1 MLDIS
6 GIPADIILCNA
17 NIITLDEKRPGAELV
32 AVSGNKIIG
41 VGGNDDLEKYKGA
54 NTKIIDCCSQTIIPG
69 FNDAHCH
76 PLSFAAT
83 LLYIDCSPSKAA
95 NISEIQAL
103 IRSRAKKTPPGKW
116 VRAAK
121 YDEKY
126 LDEKRPPTRWEL
138 DEVSPDNPV
147 ILIHYTGNSCVL
159 NSLALKHTGIYSI
172 SADPQGGHIGREPNS
187 REPNGIIT
195 GRNELVE
202 KRVPGIDQEELKAC
216 VKLATEQLLSFGITS
231 VQDTG
236 WNNNLGHWQTLKRLK
251 DNGQLPVRVS
261 MMIGTNALEEFQD
274 AGLSMGTGDS
284 NLRIG
289 GIKIALDEST
299 GNPNPPQ
306 EELDY
311 YSLKAHEAGFRI
323 AFHVHDIVALETT
336 LASLEYICKKTPRPD
351 HRHRLEHCAICP
363 PGLMRR
369 LKATEAMVITQPAFL
384 LYFGESYI
392 DAVPSKKFSWLFPL
406 GSLSSLG
413 LKTAVSSDA
422 PLIPCNPLT
431 GISAA
436 VARKT
441 ETDKIIAP
449 LEAVSPLEALR
460 MYTYWGAYASFEEN
474 IKGSISP
481 GKLADLV
488 VLSEDPTRTSSES
501 IPGIKF
507 VLTMVDGKIV
517 WQA

>member
-216 VKLATEQLLSFGITS
+216 VKLATEQLLSFG
-231 VQDTG
+231 
-236 WNNNLGHWQTLKRLK
+236 
-251 DNGQLPVRVS
+251 
-261 MMIGTNALEEFQD
+261 
-274 AGLSMGTGDS
+274 
-284 NLRIG
+284 
-289 GIKIALDEST
+289 
-299 GNPNPPQ
+299 
-306 EELDY
+306 Y
-311 YSLKAHEAGFRI
+311 YISSG
-323 AFHVHDIVALETT
+323 
-336 LASLEYICKKTPRPD
+336 Y
-351 HRHRLEHCAICP
+351 RLE
-363 PGLMRR
+363 
-369 LKATEAMVITQPAFL
+369 
-384 LYFGESYI
+384 
-392 DAVPSKKFSWLFPL
+392 
-406 GSLSSLG
+406 
-413 LKTAVSSDA
+413 
-422 PLIPCNPLT
+422 
-431 GISAA
+431 
-436 VARKT
+436 
-441 ETDKIIAP
+441 
-449 LEAVSPLEALR
+449 
-460 MYTYWGAYASFEEN
+460 
-474 IKGSISP
+474 
-481 GKLADLV
+481 
-488 VLSEDPTRTSSES
+488 
-501 IPGIKF
+501 
-507 VLTMVDGKIV
+507 
-517 WQA
+517 